1 VYKRKRVIWS
11 QSVGDKSD
19 LIINS
24 GVDKVI
30 TKVRY
35 SYAKDTL
42 AAECRAVGSNKDRSC
57 IVQ

>member
-1 VYKRKRVIWS
+1 MYKRKRVIWS
-11 QSVGDKSD
+11 QSVGDKSV

-30 TKVRY
+30 TTKVRY

-42 AAECRAVGSNKDRSC
+42 AAERSRWIQQKRS